1 MQFFFAVKCLH
12 NLDSTLKAK
21 SILKIGFLDQPIS
34 AHPMQL
40 TTQKESHIKNCLS
53 FSLVWFIL

>member
-1 MQFFFAVKCLH
+1 MQFFFAAKCLH
-12 NLDSTLKAK
+12 NLDSTLKAR

-40 TTQKESHIKNCLS
+40 TTQKESHIKIVYL
-53 FSLVWFIL
+53 LV